1 MEGHPFPDWWGV
13 ATLAVTS
20 STCYILNK
28 YTPTHAPAHTYTPG
42 PTRVSRCTLGCVP
55 IDVRRETRWMSR
67 PTFFFNRGCSLHLAS
82 DSSNSSLSFNKWFS
96 ARIFSPFFAQS
107 AINSAGLIKLDQIL
121 YFSSFEWLFLRRK
134 TVGWKKVCEPLLR
147 FPQGWRRIGGC
158 TCALVDVASSS
169 QGCRGGS
176 RPRETGTTPGATWNR
191 GWISKPSALWS
202 KNAVVSCTGFSAFGS
217 WRKSLRGTKV
227 QRRTE
232 REGNS
237 LCK

>member
-67 PTFFFNRGCSLHLAS
+67 MRDPRSFSIEAALHLAS

-96 ARIFSPFFAQS
+96 ARIFSPFFVQS
-107 AINSAGLIKLDQIL
+107 ASNSAGLIKLDQIL
-121 YFSSFEWLFLRRK
+121 YFSSFQWLFLRRK
-134 TVGWKKVCEPLLR
+134 MME
-147 FPQGWRRIGGC
+147 
-158 TCALVDVASSS
+158 
-169 QGCRGGS
+169 
-176 RPRETGTTPGATWNR
+176 
-191 GWISKPSALWS
+191 
-202 KNAVVSCTGFSAFGS
+202 
-217 WRKSLRGTKV
+217 KSLRATVTVSTGMED
-227 QRRTE
+227 RRMHVCVGGCRFIQPGLSGWVTAKRNGDNPRRDLE
-232 REGNS
+232 PWLNF
-237 LCK
+237 

>member
-67 PTFFFNRGCSLHLAS
+67 PTFFFNRGCSALGLRLIKLITIVQQMILC
-82 DSSNSSLSFNKWFS
+82 SN
-96 ARIFSPFFAQS
+96 FFAFFVQS

-121 YFSSFEWLFLRRK
+121 YFSSFQWLFLRRK
-134 TVGWKKVCEPLLR
+134 MME
-147 FPQGWRRIGGC
+147 
-158 TCALVDVASSS
+158 
-169 QGCRGGS
+169 
-176 RPRETGTTPGATWNR
+176 
-191 GWISKPSALWS
+191 
-202 KNAVVSCTGFSAFGS
+202 
-217 WRKSLRGTKV
+217 KSLRATVTVSTGMED
-227 QRRTE
+227 RRVHVCVGGCRFIQPGLSGWVTAKRNGDNPRRDLE
-232 REGNS
+232 PWLNF
-237 LCK
+237 

>member
-1 MEGHPFPDWWGV
+1 MCADRRSPGNAVNV
-13 ATLAVTS
+13 ATHVLFQSRLLCTWPQTHQTHHYR
-20 STCYILNK
+20 STNDSLLEFFRPFLCRVRLIRQDWSNWIK
-28 YTPTHAPAHTYTPG
+28 FYTFHPSNDHFS
-42 PTRVSRCTLGCVP
+42 V
-55 IDVRRETRWMSR
+55 ERW
-67 PTFFFNRGCSLHLAS
+67 
-82 DSSNSSLSFNKWFS
+82 
-96 ARIFSPFFAQS
+96 
-107 AINSAGLIKLDQIL
+107 
-121 YFSSFEWLFLRRK
+121 
-134 TVGWKKVCEPLLR
+134 WKKVCEPLLR
-147 FPQGWRRIGGC
+147 FPQGWRIGGC